1 MKNGCAKPILRYKWM
16 KMFCVD
22 NSFSAAGKPTLERRA
37 NHQQAADTAS
47 VACRGKQMTTA

>member
-1 MKNGCAKPILRYKWM
+1 MKNGCAKPVLRYKWM

-22 NSFSAAGKPTLERRA
+22 SFSAAGKPTLERRA